1 MLRSMT
7 RRRTSHSRLL
17 AAIVFTAAFLIGLT
31 TSFVVEPWPHTPR
44 SLLSSALAEVTATLS
59 AAAPVSTEA
68 PIATPDIALP
78 DWTQAP
84 PETDASFELAGLQPI
99 APAPVAPPV
108 SVEEPNRFFTSGVI
122 ARGESLAYALRQQGI
137 PREAVN
143 KITTELARHYDFR
156 RAQPGHS
163 YRLTQDAEGRV
174 VEFRYGTSA
183 MEGFTLVLDGDRYA
197 VRKDELELQPREVR
211 IAGVVTSSLHD
222 AVKAL
227 GESPQLASDFADI
240 FAWDIDFTR
249 SVRPGDEFRI
259 LYERLYF
266 TDESGKESYLRP
278 GRILAAE
285 YNGTAGAHSAVYYET
300 QPGQGGYY
308 RPDGSSVQRQFLQ
321 APVRYARI
329 SSRYTTARHHP
340 ILRITR
346 PHQGIDYA
354 APKGTPIWAVADG
367 RVIYKGYAG
376 GFGNLVKIRHSRGY
390 VSYYGHLSRFGPGL
404 DVGDRVRQKQVIG
417 YVGSTGLSTGP
428 HVCFRIAQDGRYF
441 NPAKL
446 HTPAGDAV
454 SPQRRPDFRVSRDA
468 LLARLDTGAHS
479 AADEAL

>member
-1 MLRSMT
+1 MLNAKTRPRARLVSRSV
-7 RRRTSHSRLL
+7 LQC
-17 AAIVFTAAFLIGLT
+17 AAIFTAAFTLGLGT
-31 TSFVVEPWPHTPR
+31 AFVAR
-44 SLLSSALAEVTATLS
+44 LGSSAAEPVIAALETQTPVTALDAAIPS
-59 AAAPVSTEA
+59 APEA
-68 PIATPDIALP
+68 GSPPAEALELV
-78 DWTQAP
+78 A
-84 PETDASFELAGLQPI
+84 FEPL
-99 APAPVAPPV
+99 APAPEPPAADRDRV
-108 SVEEPNRFFTSGVI
+108 YTSGVI
-122 ARGESLAYALRQQGI
+122 ARGESLAYALGQQGI
-137 PREAVN
+137 GRRTVHQL
-143 KITTELARHYDFR
+143 TSELARNFDFR

-163 YRLTQDAEGRV
+163 YRLAQDAEGRV
-174 VEFRYGTSA
+174 VEFRYSTSP
-183 MEGFTLVLDGDRYA
+183 MDGFTLVLEGDHYVVHR
-197 VRKDELELQPREVR
+197 DELQLEPREVR
-211 IAGVVTSSLHD
+211 IAGVVTTSLHD

-266 TDESGKESYLRP
+266 TDDAGRESYLRP
-278 GRILAAE
+278 GRILAAQ
-285 YNGTAGAHSAVYYET
+285 YNGTAGAYSAIYYES

-308 RPDGSSVQRQFLQ
+308 HPDGSSVQRQFLQ

-354 APKGTPIWAVADG
+354 APAGTPIWAVADG
-367 RVIYKGYAG
+367 RVIYRGYAG

-390 VSYYGHLSRFGPGL
+390 VTYYGHLSRFGAGL
-404 DVGDRVRQKQVIG
+404 KVGQRVRQKQVIG

-441 NPAKL
+441 NPNKL
-446 HTPAGDAV
+446 RTPAGDPV
-454 SPQRRPDFRVSRDA
+454 SSQRHPEFLAFRDSV
-468 LLARLDTGAHS
+468 LARLDAGALV
-479 AADEAL
+479 ATDEAL

>member
-1 MLRSMT
+1 MKHSMT
-7 RRRTSHSRLL
+7 RRRTVSQTRLL
-17 AAIVFTAAFLIGLT
+17 CATVFTAAF
-31 TSFVVEPWPHTPR
+31 VVGMATAFAAGFR
-44 SLLSSALAEVTATLS
+44 SRAV
-59 AAAPVSTEA
+59 AAAPEA
-68 PIATPDIALP
+68 PQVEAAALSPDIAL
-78 DWTQAP
+78 
-84 PETDASFELAGLQPI
+84 AGLPEA
-99 APAPVAPPV
+99 APSSQDGIQLASLETVPPPFALPPV
-108 SVEEPNRFFTSGVI
+108 EQPDRVYTNGVI
-122 ARGESLAYALRQQGI
+122 ARGETLAYALGQQGI
-137 PREAVN
+137 PRLTVHQ
-143 KITTELARHYDFR
+143 ITSELAKHFDFR
-156 RAQPGHS
+156 RTQPGHA
-163 YRLTQDAEGRV
+163 YRITQDADGRV
-174 VEFRYGTSA
+174 IEFRYSTSP
-183 MEGFTLVLDGDRYA
+183 MEGFTVALEGDAYLVR
-197 VRKDELELQPREVR
+197 RDELQLEPREVR
-211 IAGVVTSSLHD
+211 IAGVVTTSLHD

-249 SVRPGDEFRI
+249 AVRPGDEFRI

-266 TDESGKESYLRP
+266 VDENGKESYLRP
-278 GRILAAE
+278 GRILAAQ
-285 YNGTAGAHSAVYYET
+285 YSGSAGEHSAVYYES

-308 RPDGSSVQRQFLQ
+308 HADGSSVQRQFLQ
-321 APVRYARI
+321 APLRFARI
-329 SSRYTTARHHP
+329 SSRYSQARHHP

-354 APKGTPIWAVADG
+354 APAGTPIWAVSDG
-367 RVIYKGYAG
+367 RVIYRGYAG

-404 DVGDRVRQKQVIG
+404 KVGQRVRQKQVIG

-454 SPQRRPDFRVSRDA
+454 TAQRRPDFLASRDS
-468 LLARLDTGAHS
+468 LLARLDAGTVS

>member
-1 MLRSMT
+1 MLKAKT
-7 RRRTSHSRLL
+7 RPHARLVSRTFLQC
-17 AAIVFTAAFLIGLT
+17 AAIFTAAFTIGLGT
-31 TSFVVEPWPHTPR
+31 AFVARLGARTPEPVVASLETP
-44 SLLSSALAEVTATLS
+44 SPVTAPALS
-59 AAAPVSTEA
+59 LETPQGAGISISPEA
-68 PIATPDIALP
+68 
-78 DWTQAP
+78 
-84 PETDASFELAGLQPI
+84 G
-99 APAPVAPPV
+99 APAAEALELVGFEPLAPLSTPAPAI
-108 SVEEPNRFFTSGVI
+108 ERDRIYTSGVI
-122 ARGESLAYALRQQGI
+122 ARGESLAYALGQQGI
-137 PREAVN
+137 PRKTVHQL
-143 KITTELARHYDFR
+143 TSELARHYDFR

-163 YRLTQDAEGRV
+163 YRMAQDAEGRV
-174 VEFRYGTSA
+174 VEFRYSTSP
-183 MEGFTLVLDGDRYA
+183 MEGFTLVLDGDHYA
-197 VRKDELELQPREVR
+197 VHRDELQLEPREVR
-211 IAGVVTSSLHD
+211 IAGIVTTTLHD

-266 TDESGKESYLRP
+266 TDDSGRESYLRP

-285 YNGTAGAHSAVYYET
+285 YSGTAGAYSAIYYEN

-308 RPDGSSVQRQFLQ
+308 HPDGSSVQRQFLQ

-329 SSRYTTARHHP
+329 SSRYTKARHHP

-346 PHQGIDYA
+346 PHEGIDYA
-354 APKGTPIWAVADG
+354 APAGTPIWSVADG

-390 VSYYGHLSRFGPGL
+390 VTYYGHLSRFGAGL
-404 DVGDRVRQKQVIG
+404 KVGSRVRQKQVIG

-441 NPAKL
+441 NPDKL
-446 HTPAGDAV
+446 RTPAGDPV
-454 SPQRRPDFRVSRDA
+454 SAQQRPEFFAFRDSV
-468 LLARLDTGAHS
+468 LARLDSGSLVAT
-479 AADEAL
+479 DEAL

>member
-1 MLRSMT
+1 LSC
-7 RRRTSHSRLL
+7 
-17 AAIVFTAAFLIGLT
+17 AAVFTAAFTLGLGTAFVARLGAHPVEPAIAALAT
-31 TSFVVEPWPHTPR
+31 TSTP
-44 SLLSSALAEVTATLS
+44 SEVQTPAPLALLDASPADAGFSFA
-59 AAAPVSTEA
+59 
-68 PIATPDIALP
+68 
-78 DWTQAP
+78 
-84 PETDASFELAGLQPI
+84 TDASSQAPEALELVGFEPLAPLST
-99 APAPVAPPV
+99 PAPLVD
-108 SVEEPNRFFTSGVI
+108 NDRTYTSGVI
-122 ARGESLAYALRQQGI
+122 ARGESLGYALGQQGI
-137 PREAVN
+137 PR
-143 KITTELARHYDFR
+143 KTIDQLTRELQRHYDFR

-163 YRLTQDAEGRV
+163 YRVAQDAEGRV
-174 VEFRYGTSA
+174 VEFRYSTSP
-183 MEGFTLVLDGDRYA
+183 MEGFTLVLEGDHYA
-197 VRKDELELQPREVR
+197 VHRDELKLTPREVR
-211 IAGVVTSSLHD
+211 IAGLVTSTLHD

-266 TDESGKESYLRP
+266 TDENGKQSYLRP

-285 YNGTAGAHSAVYYET
+285 YNGTAGAHSAVYYES

-354 APKGTPIWAVADG
+354 APKGTPIWSVADG

-390 VSYYGHLSRFGPGL
+390 VTYYGHLSKFGAGMK
-404 DVGDRVRQKQVIG
+404 VGARVRQKQVIG

-441 NPAKL
+441 NPDKL
-446 HTPAGDAV
+446 RTPAGDSV
-454 SPQRRPDFRVSRDA
+454 SAQHRPQFLAFRDQV
-468 LLARLDTGAHS
+468 LARLDGGSQLAT
-479 AADEAL
+479 DEAL

>member
-1 MLRSMT
+1 MLNAKT
-7 RRRTSHSRLL
+7 RPDTRLVSITFL
-17 AAIVFTAAFLIGLT
+17 QRAAIFTAAFTLGLGT
-31 TSFVVEPWPHTPR
+31 AFVARLGAP
-44 SLLSSALAEVTATLS
+44 ATDPAIAAIETQTL
-59 AAAPVSTEA
+59 AAPPLDLLENGAEAAISMAPDAGSPAAEALELVGFEPLAPLST
-68 PIATPDIALP
+68 P
-78 DWTQAP
+78 
-84 PETDASFELAGLQPI
+84 
-99 APAPVAPPV
+99 APAID
-108 SVEEPNRFFTSGVI
+108 RDRIYTSGVI
-122 ARGESLAYALRQQGI
+122 ARGESLAYALGQQGI
-137 PREAVN
+137 PRKTVHQLTN
-143 KITTELARHYDFR
+143 ELERHFDFR
-156 RAQPGHS
+156 RTQPGHS
-163 YRLTQDAEGRV
+163 YRVAQDAEGRV
-174 VEFRYGTSA
+174 VEFRYSTSP
-183 MEGFTLVLDGDRYA
+183 MEGFTLVLEGDHYA
-197 VRKDELELQPREVR
+197 VHRDELQLESREVR
-211 IAGVVTSSLHD
+211 IAGIVTTTLHD

-259 LYERLYF
+259 LYERLYS
-266 TDESGKESYLRP
+266 TNEAGHESYLRP

-285 YNGTAGAHSAVYYET
+285 YNGTAGAHSAVYYES

-376 GFGNLVKIRHSRGY
+376 GFGNLVKIRHARGY
-390 VSYYGHLSRFGPGL
+390 VTYYGHLSRFGAGMK
-404 DVGDRVRQKQVIG
+404 VGTRVRQKQVIG

-441 NPAKL
+441 NPDKL
-446 HTPAGDAV
+446 RTPAGDSV
-454 SPQRRPDFRVSRDA
+454 SAQQRPQFFSFRDSM
-468 LLARLDTGAHS
+468 LARLDGGSRVAT
-479 AADEAL
+479 DEAL

>member
-7 RRRTSHSRLL
+7 RRRTVSETRLL
-17 AAIVFTAAFLIGLT
+17 FATVFTAAFLIGLAT
-31 TSFVVEPWPHTPR
+31 AFAAGLR
-44 SLLSSALAEVTATLS
+44 SRASESMASSPPADAV
-59 AAAPVSTEA
+59 AAAA
-68 PIATPDIALP
+68 DIALAGWP
-78 DWTQAP
+78 DATP
-84 PETDASFELAGLQPI
+84 PADAGIQLARLETI

-108 SVEEPNRFFTSGVI
+108 AEPDRYYTSGVI
-122 ARGESLAYALRQQGI
+122 ARGESLDYALGQQGI
-137 PREAVN
+137 PRLTVHR
-143 KITTELARHYDFR
+143 ITSELARHFDFR
-156 RAQPGHS
+156 RTQPGHA

-174 VEFRYGTSA
+174 VEFRYSTSP
-183 MEGFTLVLDGDRYA
+183 MEGFTLVLEGERYV
-197 VRKDELELQPREVR
+197 VRRDELQLEPREVR
-211 IAGVVTSSLHD
+211 IAGVVTTSLHD

-266 TDESGKESYLRP
+266 VDENGKQSYLRP
-278 GRILAAE
+278 GRILAAQ
-285 YNGTAGAHSAVYYET
+285 YNGSAGAHSAVYFES

-308 RPDGSSVQRQFLQ
+308 RSDGSSVQRQFLQ
-321 APVRYARI
+321 APLRFARI
-329 SSRYTTARHHP
+329 SSRYSAARHHP

-354 APKGTPIWAVADG
+354 APAGTPIWAVADG
-367 RVIYKGYAG
+367 RVIYRGYAG

-390 VSYYGHLSRFGPGL
+390 VTYYGHLSRFGPGL
-404 DVGDRVRQKQVIG
+404 KVGQRVRQKQVIG

-454 SPQRRPDFRVSRDA
+454 SAQRRPDFLASRDS
-468 LLARLDTGAHS
+468 LLARLDTGTS
-479 AADEAL
+479 AAANEAL

>member
-1 MLRSMT
+1 MLRSTT
-7 RRRTSHSRLL
+7 RPRTVSQTRLL
-17 AAIVFTAAFLIGLT
+17 LATVFTAAFLIGLAT
-31 TSFVVEPWPHTPR
+31 AFAAGHWSRAHEAVASSPQVE
-44 SLLSSALAEVTATLS
+44 AVAMA
-59 AAAPVSTEA
+59 
-68 PIATPDIALP
+68 PDIALFGLP
-78 DWTQAP
+78 DATP
-84 PETDASFELAGLQPI
+84 PADASLQLARLETV

-108 SVEEPNRFFTSGVI
+108 EERDRFYTSGVI
-122 ARGESLAYALRQQGI
+122 ARGESLAYALGQQGI
-137 PREAVN
+137 PRLTVHR
-143 KITTELARHYDFR
+143 ITSELARHFDFR
-156 RAQPGHS
+156 RTQPGHA

-174 VEFRYGTSA
+174 VEFRYSTSP
-183 MEGFTLVLDGDRYA
+183 MEGFTVVLEGERYV
-197 VRKDELELQPREVR
+197 VRRDELQLEPREAR
-211 IAGVVTSSLHD
+211 IAGFVTTSLHD

-266 TDESGKESYLRP
+266 VDESGKESYLRP
-278 GRILAAE
+278 GRILAAQ
-285 YNGTAGAHSAVYYET
+285 YNGSAGAHSAVYYES

-308 RPDGSSVQRQFLQ
+308 RSDGSSVQRQFLQ
-321 APVRYARI
+321 APLRFARI
-329 SSRYTTARHHP
+329 SSRYSAARHHP

-354 APKGTPIWAVADG
+354 APAGTPIWAVADG
-367 RVIYKGYAG
+367 RVIYRGYAG

-390 VSYYGHLSRFGPGL
+390 VTYYGHLSRFGPGL
-404 DVGDRVRQKQVIG
+404 KVGQRVRQKQVIG

-454 SPQRRPDFRVSRDA
+454 SAQRRPDFLASRDS
-468 LLARLDTGAHS
+468 LLARLDTGTIA

>member
-1 MLRSMT
+1 MLRSVT
-7 RRRTSHSRLL
+7 RRRTVSQLRLL
-17 AAIVFTAAFLIGLT
+17 LATVFTAAFLVGLAT
-31 TSFVVEPWPHTPR
+31 AFVAGPWPARAPEAIA
-44 SLLSSALAEVTATLS
+44 SSPPVEGTAP
-59 AAAPVSTEA
+59 AADV
-68 PIATPDIALP
+68 ALP
-78 DWTQAP
+78 DSAISP
-84 PETDASFELAGLQPI
+84 ADASIQLAALEPV
-99 APAPVAPPV
+99 APAPVAPPI
-108 SVEEPNRFFTSGVI
+108 EEPDRFYTSGVI
-122 ARGESLAYALRQQGI
+122 ARGESLTYALRQQGI
-137 PREAVN
+137 PRPTVHQ
-143 KITTELARHYDFR
+143 ITSELARHFDFR
-156 RAQPGHS
+156 RAQPGHA

-174 VEFRYGTSA
+174 LEFRYTTSP
-183 MEGFTLVLDGDRYA
+183 MEGFTLVLEGDRYA
-197 VRKDELELQPREVR
+197 VRRDELQLEPREVR
-211 IAGVVTSSLHD
+211 IAGVVTTSLHD

-266 TDESGKESYLRP
+266 VGENGKRSYLRP
-278 GRILAAE
+278 GRILAAQ
-285 YNGTAGAHSAVYYET
+285 YNGAAGMHSAVYFES

-308 RPDGSSVQRQFLQ
+308 RADGSSVQRQFLQ
-321 APVRYARI
+321 APLRFARI
-329 SSRYTTARHHP
+329 SSRYSAARHHP

-354 APKGTPIWAVADG
+354 APAGTPIWAVADG
-367 RVIYKGYAG
+367 RVIYRGYAG
-376 GFGNLVKIRHSRGY
+376 GFGNLVKIRHSKGY

-404 DVGDRVRQKQVIG
+404 EVGQRVRQKQVIG

-441 NPAKL
+441 NPARL

-454 SPQRRPDFRVSRDA
+454 SAQRRPDFLVSRDS
-468 LLARLDTGAHS
+468 LLARLDTGTLS